1 MIQVDQDLQPAS
13 DDVVR
18 LSALDVDDEAHA
30 ARVVLVARIV
40 QSWSRRGSH
49 HHAFSRLRF
58 RGCGFAARWPDG
70 AQTLTLASALLR
82 CNDQGRRAALGTA
95 GCP

>member
-1 MIQVDQDLQPAS
+1 MIQVDQDLQPAL

-30 ARVVLVARIV
+30 ARVMLVARIV

-49 HHAFSRLRF
+49 HGALDRLRF
-58 RGCGFAARWPDG
+58 REHGSAVRQADG
-70 AQTLTLASALLR
+70 SQKQTLASALLR
-82 CNDQGRRAALGTA
+82 CNDQA
-95 GCP
+95 GGSA